1 VNPRNGYAAAL
12 EALADTLGRDEW
24 VTVLTVRGLGHTP
37 RLHVTNRSVPDLA
50 SDVYA
55 EAGWFWWPH
64 AERITRT
71 GDPAAAALLVAQTLG
86 ASASAAGLPP
96 GPGPLP
102 RRVPPDRPGPAHRI
116 PPDTPQAARR

>member
-1 VNPRNGYAAAL
+1 MTTTPPSLAAL
-12 EALADTLGRDEW
+12 EALAGALNAQEW

-64 AERITRT
+64 AERIAHA
-71 GDPAAAALLVAQTLG
+71 GDPAAAALMVAQTLG
-86 ASASAAGLPP
+86 AGASAPEPP
-96 GPGPLP
+96 PWPGPLP
-102 RRVPPDRPGPAHRI
+102 RRVPPDRPRQAHRI
-116 PPDTPQAARR
+116 PPGTPHGAWR